1 MQRLTTLLLFFT
13 LISLC
18 SSCGEV
24 RLKAATFQTRNIC
37 HNPKL
42 GQTVTVDMEYTSY
55 TGVVSELSEDGII
68 VSTDPERI
76 THILIQTS
84 QIKRIYC

>member
-1 MQRLTTLLLFFT
+1 MKRWVLFLLIPVIIPLFRAYSEDTLQSDT
-13 LISLC
+13 LKKS
-18 SSCGEV
+18 
-24 RLKAATFQTRNIC
+24 NIC

-84 QIKRIYC
+84 QIKGIYC